1 MTFQFNVK
9 NAPIYI
15 YASYSKSK
23 RVVYKR
29 SLVNK
34 DCQQIKFIIMELPEL
49 FSHLEG
55 TNMPYK
61 IGHKFCSQLSKC

>member
-1 MTFQFNVK
+1 MIRLCRKMQILNKEQTK
-9 NAPIYI
+9 LMPIT
-15 YASYSKSK
+15 YSKSK

-55 TNMPYK
+55 TNA
-61 IGHKFCSQLSKC
+61 I

>member
-1 MTFQFNVK
+1 MVLKTKEQLIRLCRKMQILNK
-9 NAPIYI
+9 EQTKLMPIT
-15 YASYSKSK
+15 YSKSK

-55 TNMPYK
+55 TNA
-61 IGHKFCSQLSKC
+61 I